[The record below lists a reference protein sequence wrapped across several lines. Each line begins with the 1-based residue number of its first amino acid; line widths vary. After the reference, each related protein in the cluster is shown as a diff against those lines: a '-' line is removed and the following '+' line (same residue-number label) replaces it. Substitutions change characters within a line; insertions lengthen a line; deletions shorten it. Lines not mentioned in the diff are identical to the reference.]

1 MMFAD
6 LVDLEDLAGQL
17 KTLGVDV
24 AVDAEPA
31 VISAAMTRWL
41 SIASSDQV
49 AQARAHLGEFA
60 AASEGLILPA
70 AKALLESLITEI
82 SSQR

>member
-31 VISAAMTRWL
+31 VISAATTRWL
-41 SIASSDQV
+41 STASPEQI
-49 AQARAHLGEFA
+49 AQARAHLHEFE

-70 AKALLESLITEI
+70 AKALLESMIAEI
-82 SSQR
+82 SLQQ

>member
-24 AVDAEPA
+24 AIDAEPA
-31 VISAAMTRWL
+31 VISSATSRWL
-41 SIASSDQV
+41 ATASSQQI
-49 AQARAHLGEFA
+49 AQAQSHLQEFHS
-60 AASEGLILPA
+60 ASEGLILPA
-70 AKALLESLITEI
+70 AKALLESLICEI
-82 SSQR
+82 SSD